1 MRLDLDGG
9 LGGGSGSGLPRPAQF
24 RGQELVAELSSDP
37 YLQSLVAA
45 GPGGVED
52 GALAPKPMWPMED
65 WEPMGAREHRALYAA
80 LTKLGALRRSRSSS
94 SSAASEVGATRDEEV
109 GGSSS
114 SAAGASPPE
123 PETFLALSV
132 FLEDFAQSCGP
143 VARRV
148 SRYQA
153 ESPEQWRLLLGQ
165 LEAVAAPEAE
175 AATASEVAVGAGPG
189 ERRGRTRRS
198 GRARRRISLQL
209 FLDMMELWARSIGV
223 PRDIRAA
230 CADFVPG
237 TCNILSVGDGAIGLA
252 YDQALASSSDAAAS
266 PMPGASVAPL
276 PARPCEVSRGA
287 HALLFACEGSQR
299 LGMLKGLAERLPR
312 FRDKAEAVSKRMGFD
327 ILDVCINGPKERL
340 DSLEVGGVAM
350 YLAGWGAYEKLLE
363 EEPTTALGASAVA
376 GMDVGEYVAL
386 TVAGVLPFEA
396 GLELAIARGRAL
408 QQLFTASSHLAVCS
422 VAGLPEAKVRTL
434 CAAASS
440 IAAEAVA
447 AAAASSADGGGGDE
461 LDAAMCQIVSSMFNL
476 GYTVGGSSR
485 AIDEFKRLAEKEGAL
500 QVKTLPGQPLVHS
513 SAMNPLQWVIKAK
526 LRDFEH
532 SCRSPCC
539 DVYFNASAAVV
550 LRAAVSVPPTDLPGE
565 AAAAPEAAQR
575 ASREVFETVTRLLCE
590 ACWRPLRWDAQVK
603 AMLGNGVVGFHEC
616 GPGSLL
622 RMLMKRI
629 HKEAFE
635 STKSCLV

>member
-223 PRDIRAA
+223 PRDIRA
-230 CADFVPG
+230 
-237 TCNILSVGDGAIGLA
+237 TSSLSGMEL
-252 YDQALASSSDAAAS
+252 SDWHTIRRW
-266 PMPGASVAPL
+266 PRLRMPPLLRCPAPRSRRSL
-276 PARPCEVSRGA
+276 RGRARSRGA
-287 HALLFACEGSQR
+287 
-299 LGMLKGLAERLPR
+299 
-312 FRDKAEAVSKRMGFD
+312 
-327 ILDVCINGPKERL
+327 
-340 DSLEVGGVAM
+340 
-350 YLAGWGAYEKLLE
+350 
-363 EEPTTALGASAVA
+363 
-376 GMDVGEYVAL
+376 
-386 TVAGVLPFEA
+386 
-396 GLELAIARGRAL
+396 
-408 QQLFTASSHLAVCS
+408 
-422 VAGLPEAKVRTL
+422 RTR
-434 CAAASS
+434 C
-440 IAAEAVA
+440 
-447 AAAASSADGGGGDE
+447 
-461 LDAAMCQIVSSMFNL
+461 
-476 GYTVGGSSR
+476 SSR
-485 AIDEFKRLAEKEGAL
+485 A
-500 QVKTLPGQPLVHS
+500 
-513 SAMNPLQWVIKAK
+513 
-526 LRDFEH
+526 
-532 SCRSPCC
+532 
-539 DVYFNASAAVV
+539 
-550 LRAAVSVPPTDLPGE
+550 RAPRGW
-565 AAAAPEAAQR
+565 
-575 ASREVFETVTRLLCE
+575 
-590 ACWRPLRWDAQVK
+590 AC
-603 AMLGNGVVGFHEC
+603 
-616 GPGSLL
+616 
-622 RMLMKRI
+622 
-629 HKEAFE
+629 
-635 STKSCLV
+635 